1 MKFEASQNRQT
12 SQQRQLLCPHPFARR
27 YRTGAVPRP
36 VSLKAAISAQ
46 TNAPERAEPIAG
58 HPAPGTL
65 RLGRTEPCHRLRIRP
80 YPPQGQSPTLP
91 HRSDASGASVGTAA
105 PTTGGAERLRRMYER
120 AGADKGIVPLTYR
133 RRSTPALCHSQ
144 NERSRPRKRRNN
156 ISNSSGWNACALPLA
171 VCTNVSAL
179 MKESHLW
186 HAEGGSTP
194 ALCHSQNVRACP
206 HKRRNNVPNSSGRNA
221 RALPFAVCTNVPVL
235 MKESYLWHTE
245 GGARPRSAI
254 RRTCGRVRASV
265 GTTSPTAANGTPVL
279 GNFQSARL
287 FWRTRTHSTARFASA
302 LPAAKGR
309 TNTPS
314 SSFWKARFIN
324 LFAGKSPPLPFIRRY
339 TIPVVNAA

>member
-120 AGADKGIVPLTYR
+120 AGADKGIVPLAYR

-156 ISNSSGWNACALPLA
+156 
-171 VCTNVSAL
+171 
-179 MKESHLW
+179 
-186 HAEGGSTP
+186 
-194 ALCHSQNVRACP
+194 
-206 HKRRNNVPNSSGRNA
+206 VPGSSGRNTHTQ
-221 RALPFAVCTNVPVL
+221 PFAVCTNVPVL
-235 MKESYLWHTE
+235 MKESYLCHTE
-245 GGARPRSAI
+245 GGVRPRSAI
-254 RRTCGRVRASV
+254 RRTCGRVRTSV
-265 GTTSPTAANGTPVL
+265 GTTSPTAADGTPVL
-279 GNFQSARL
+279 C
-287 FWRTRTHSTARFASA
+287 HSPYVQTCRC
-302 LPAAKGR
+302 
-309 TNTPS
+309 
-314 SSFWKARFIN
+314 
-324 LFAGKSPPLPFIRRY
+324 
-339 TIPVVNAA
+339 

>member
-120 AGADKGIVPLTYR
+120 AGADKGIVPLAYR
-133 RRSTPALCHSQ
+133 RR
-144 NERSRPRKRRNN
+144 
-156 ISNSSGWNACALPLA
+156 
-171 VCTNVSAL
+171 
-179 MKESHLW
+179 
-186 HAEGGSTP
+186 STP

-206 HKRRNNVPNSSGRNA
+206 RKRRNNIPNSSERNA
-221 RALPFAVCTNVPVL
+221 RARQFSERATVLADADAFDRPLRFRITRREGKDEHPFLFVL
-235 MKESYLWHTE
+235 ESPIYKSFRRKKPAPALHT
-245 GGARPRSAI
+245 AI
-254 RRTCGRVRASV
+254 YHTRRKRRL
-265 GTTSPTAANGTPVL
+265 TAAVRLCKNGRHCPTYFLV
-279 GNFQSARL
+279 F
-287 FWRTRTHSTARFASA
+287 
-302 LPAAKGR
+302 
-309 TNTPS
+309 
-314 SSFWKARFIN
+314 
-324 LFAGKSPPLPFIRRY
+324 
-339 TIPVVNAA
+339 

>member
-120 AGADKGIVPLTYR
+120 AGADKGIVPLAYR

-179 MKESHLW
+179 MKESH
-186 HAEGGSTP
+186 
-194 ALCHSQNVRACP
+194 
-206 HKRRNNVPNSSGRNA
+206 
-221 RALPFAVCTNVPVL
+221 
-235 MKESYLWHTE
+235 LWHTE